1 MTLLSLIDIAIDLSA
16 AGFLARSPRINILSD
31 ITLSLH
37 PGETMALVGESGSG
51 KTTLARAIMGLTPIT
66 HGTISFD
73 GHPVKTRADITRL
86 RRATAMM
93 FQDATASLSPRKTV
107 GALLTE
113 PSIIHHLP
121 PQNPATL
128 LARVGLPASFATR
141 FPHELSGGQARRV
154 GVARALAL
162 TPKLVI
168 ADEPTAGLDVS
179 VQADILNLMRDMQAQ
194 LGLAYLIIT
203 HNLAVVRHIADTVA
217 VMYLGRVVESG
228 PAAQIFANPAHPY
241 TASLIASDP
250 VPDPRQRRADVA
262 LSGEIPSILR
272 RPTGCVFHT
281 RCPISADICR
291 TENPALQTL
300 SPTRSTRCHFPIGA
314 SHAMVHQ

>member
-1 MTLLSLIDIAIDLSA
+1 MTLLSLSDIAIDLA
-16 AGFLARSPRINILSD
+16 PAGFTGRGPRINILSD
-31 ITLSLH
+31 ITLSLN
-37 PGETMALVGESGSG
+37 PGETLALVGESGSG

-66 HGTISFD
+66 GGTVTFD
-73 GHPVKTRADITRL
+73 DQPVRTHTDIARL

-128 LARVGLPASFATR
+128 LARVGLPASFAAR

-203 HNLAVVRHIADTVA
+203 HNLAVVRHIADQVA
-217 VMYLGRVVESG
+217 VMYLGRLVESG
-228 PAAQIFANPAHPY
+228 PAAQIFGAPAHPY

-281 RCPISADICR
+281 RCPIAADICR
-291 TENPALQTL
+291 TDTPALQALT
-300 SPTRSTRCHFPIGA
+300 PTRSTRCHFPIGQ
-314 SHAMVHQ
+314 SHAVVHQ

>member
-1 MTLLSLIDIAIDLSA
+1 MTLLSLTDISIDLSA
-16 AGFLARSPRINILSD
+16 PGFLSRGPRINILSD
-31 ITLSLH
+31 ITLSLN
-37 PGETMALVGESGSG
+37 PGDTLALVGESGSG
-51 KTTLARAIMGLTPIT
+51 KTTLARAIMGLQHIT
-66 HGTISFD
+66 HGTITFD
-73 GHPVKTRADITRL
+73 GQPVRTRADITRL

-113 PSIIHHLP
+113 PAIIHHQP
-121 PQNPATL
+121 RQDPATL

-217 VMYLGRVVESG
+217 VMYLGRLIETG
-228 PAAQIFANPAHPY
+228 PASDIFANPAHPY
-241 TASLIASDP
+241 TASLIASEP
-250 VPDPRQRRADVA
+250 VPDPHQRRADVA
-262 LSGEIPSILR
+262 LAGEIPSILR

-281 RCPISADICR
+281 RCPIARSRCR
-291 TENPALQTL
+291 TETPAIRHLT
-300 SPTRSTRCHFPIGA
+300 PTRSTRCHFPIGESYA
-314 SHAMVHQ
+314 LVS

>member
-1 MTLLSLIDIAIDLSA
+1 MTLLSLSNITIDLSP
-16 AGFLARSPRINILSD
+16 AGFLARGPRINILSD
-31 ITLSLH
+31 ITLALN
-37 PGETMALVGESGSG
+37 PGETLALVGESGSG
-51 KTTLARAIMGLTPIT
+51 KTTFARAIMGLTPIT
-66 HGTISFD
+66 SGTVTFD
-73 GHPVKTRADITRL
+73 DQPVRTHADIARL

-107 GALLTE
+107 GSLLTE
-113 PSIIHHLP
+113 PAIIHNQP
-121 PQNPATL
+121 PPDPAAL
-128 LARVGLPASFATR
+128 LARVGLPASFASR

-203 HNLAVVRHIADTVA
+203 HNLAVVRHIADHVA
-217 VMYLGRVVESG
+217 VMYLGRLVETG
-228 PAAQIFANPAHPY
+228 PAAQIFAHPAHPY

-281 RCPISADICR
+281 RCPAAQNRCR
-291 TENPALQTL
+291 TETPKPQQIT
-300 SPTRSTRCHFPIGA
+300 PTRSTRCHFPIGE
-314 SHAMVHQ
+314 SHAVVHQ

>member
-1 MTLLSLIDIAIDLSA
+1 MNLLSLSDITIDLSP
-16 AGFLARSPRINILSD
+16 AGFLARGSRTNILSD
-31 ITLSLH
+31 ITLTLN
-37 PGETMALVGESGSG
+37 PGETLALVGESGSG
-51 KTTLARAIMGLTPIT
+51 KTTLARAIMGLQPIT
-66 HGTISFD
+66 HGTITFD
-73 GHPVKTRADITRL
+73 GLPVRTLTDIARL

-93 FQDATASLSPRKTV
+93 FQDATASLSPRKTI

-113 PSIIHHLP
+113 PSIIHHQP

-128 LARVGLPASFATR
+128 LARVGLPAGFATR

-203 HNLAVVRHIADTVA
+203 HNLAVVRHIADQVA
-217 VMYLGRVVESG
+217 VMYLGRLVETG

-241 TASLIASDP
+241 TASLIASEP

-262 LSGEIPSILR
+262 LTGEIPSILR
-272 RPTGCVFHT
+272 RPNGCVFHT
-281 RCPISADICR
+281 RCPIAADICR
-291 TENPALQTL
+291 VDTPALRTITQ
-300 SPTRSTRCHFPIGA
+300 TRSTRCHFPIGV
-314 SHAMVHQ
+314 SHALVHQ